1 MDDPSILRNEG
12 GYLLTSPGELSDPG
26 EHHFLM
32 FIIITIEKYCQPN
45 CRRGDW
51 VIPPRRVTW
60 YTRAAMSALRGGTKK
75 NQNREQW
82 RERIS
87 PRRATANSAFEIHGC
102 ATQCAIEASIAQWQW
117 QSSNTQYGK
126 TKPNQKN
133 TRGRSFFC
141 CLSESA
147 Q

>member
-1 MDDPSILRNEG
+1 M
-12 GYLLTSPGELSDPG
+12 
-26 EHHFLM
+26 
-32 FIIITIEKYCQPN
+32 C
-45 CRRGDW
+45 
-51 VIPPRRVTW
+51 V
-60 YTRAAMSALRGGTKK
+60 TKK
-75 NQNREQW
+75 LRVGTLKCMIVLVQPETAASNSKPIFTDEYL
-82 RERIS
+82 
-87 PRRATANSAFEIHGC
+87 RRNLAAWCG
-102 ATQCAIEASIAQWQW
+102 QSIAQWQW